1 MFLGGAGID
10 HNISLCLGDDEICC
24 SPARRIIDRE
34 GPINVGSQTPLPK
47 VKPQVIVSEPYKP
60 KCGQHNIDGVG
71 VRISNPQDM
80 EFATQFG
87 EWPHVCMIMRKN
99 TAGIDAF
106 LGGASLIAPG
116 IVVTA
121 AHKVK

>member
-1 MFLGGAGID
+1 MGID

-24 SPARRIIDRE
+24 SPARKIVALE
-34 GPINVGSQTPLPK
+34 EPIKVDPRDQPK
-47 VKPQVIVSEPYKP
+47 VIKPEPYKP
-60 KCGQHNIDGVG
+60 KCGQHNEDGIG

-87 EWPHVCMIMRKN
+87 EWPHVCMIMKKN
-99 TAGIDAF
+99 TAGTDAF

>member
-1 MFLGGAGID
+1 MFLAGAGID

-24 SPARRIIDRE
+24 SPARRIPVE
-34 GPINVGSQTPLPK
+34 PINVDPKIPNPPLPPK
-47 VKPQVIVSEPYKP
+47 VIKPEPYKP
-60 KCGQHNIDGVG
+60 KCGQHNEDGIG

-99 TAGIDAF
+99 TAGSDAF